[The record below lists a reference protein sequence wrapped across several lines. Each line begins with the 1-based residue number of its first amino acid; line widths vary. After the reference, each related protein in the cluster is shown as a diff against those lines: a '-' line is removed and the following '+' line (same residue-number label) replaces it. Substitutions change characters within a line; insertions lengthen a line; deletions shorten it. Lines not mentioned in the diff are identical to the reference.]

1 MAWMY
6 ILKCADNSYYVG
18 STKNLELRLLQHQE
32 GIGAKYTSKRLPIEL
47 VYCEEYDRIVDAYSH
62 EKQVQNWSRAKR
74 KALINGKTELL
85 PALAK
90 KKFKKNPLVSI
101 YPSKIIRD
109 YISAS
114 SVTARPPINTKKGT
128 HMPHYPPEPF
138 RIKMV
143 EPIRLISAESREAR
157 LKEAGYNVFAIK
169 AEDIFIDMLTDSGTG
184 AMSQEQWAAIM
195 RGDESYAGARS
206 FHRLKAAVDDIFGF
220 KYFVPTHQGRAAEN
234 ILSACLVKPGNYVP
248 SNMHFDT
255 TDANIRARGGRP
267 TNLVIEEAFDV
278 ANPHPFKGNMD
289 IAKLKAFIEQTG
301 TENIPFGMITVTNN
315 AGGGQPVSMENLKA
329 VAEVYRSY
337 NLPFFIDSARYAEN
351 AYFIKLR
358 EKGYENRSVVEIARE
373 MFSLADGMTMSAK
386 KDAIVNIGGL
396 LCLNDESLFQHIKNE
411 LILRE
416 GFPTYGGLAGRD
428 LDAMA
433 VGLYEGL
440 DESYLSYRLAQT
452 AYLAARI
459 NKAGIPTIQP
469 AGGHAVYLDAHAV
482 LPHIPQ
488 AEFPGQA
495 LAVELYREGAIR
507 GVEIGSVM
515 FAYPDPDTGK
525 MVFPKLELLRL
536 AIPRRT
542 YTQTHMDYVADSLAR
557 IKDRASKVRGYKFTY
572 APELLRHFTARFEPL

>member
-1 MAWMY
+1 MT
-6 ILKCADNSYYVG
+6 
-18 STKNLELRLLQHQE
+18 ST
-32 GIGAKYTSKRLPIEL
+32 
-47 VYCEEYDRIVDAYSH
+47 
-62 EKQVQNWSRAKR
+62 
-74 KALINGKTELL
+74 
-85 PALAK
+85 
-90 KKFKKNPLVSI
+90 
-101 YPSKIIRD
+101 
-109 YISAS
+109 
-114 SVTARPPINTKKGT
+114 
-128 HMPHYPPEPF
+128 YPPEPF

-143 EPIRLISAESREAR
+143 EPIRLISDESREAR

-184 AMSQEQWAAIM
+184 AMSQDQWAAIM

-206 FHRLKAAVDDIFGF
+206 YHRLKAAVEDVFGF

-234 ILSACLVKPGNYVP
+234 ILSAVLVKPGNYVP

-267 TNLVIEEAFDV
+267 TNLVIDEAFDT
-278 ANPHPFKGNMD
+278 ANPHPFKGNLD
-289 IAKLKAFIEQTG
+289 IAKLRDFIKQTG
-301 TENIPFGMITVTNN
+301 AENIPFGMITVTNN

-329 VAEVYRSY
+329 VAAVYHEY
-337 NLPFFIDSARYAEN
+337 KIPFFIDSARYAEN

-358 EKGYENRSVVEIARE
+358 EKGYENKSVIEIARE
-373 MFSLADGMTMSAK
+373 MYSLADGMTFSAK

-396 LCLNDESLFQHIKNE
+396 LCLNDEKLFQNIRNE

-440 DESYLSYRLAQT
+440 DETYLGYRLAQT
-452 AYLAARI
+452 AYLAGRI
-459 NKAGIPTIQP
+459 NEAGIPTIQP

-525 MVFPKLELLRL
+525 MIFPKLELLRL

-542 YTQTHMDYVADSLAR
+542 YTQTHLDYVADSLAR
-557 IKDRASKVRGYKFTY
+557 IKERAPKVRGYKFTY